1 MTRVRYRN
9 AITKY
14 LKMLQFDWLLQRP
27 ISAQVVLI
35 TSTFKVLL
43 VVTSTSFG
51 DRPRSNNAVMSSSPP
66 PAFALSSLTPMAL
79 TAIASLLESVTRR
92 RDDASYT
99 PRGRLVALRTNGA
112 RLHVVCDGPHRSA
125 SHDPDAIS
133 MPCVVL
139 EAGSN
144 SWSAMWD
151 DVAADLGRV
160 TRVLRYDRFGYGHS
174 DDLSPAHMSSS
185 HDDQTGNT
193 AAVSNGS
200 LSASSNVDGNVAPR
214 CPFHWLAGPNHV
226 HSSHY
231 EPGSSMHLSNSH
243 INRDEKNTSFANAF
257 RKNPFEESGTTS
269 SPSRFLHNHKWQG
282 RHPNRYQ
289 HQHHHTQCSNSV
301 ERSPLD
307 VAKDLCAMLS
317 RVDASPPYI
326 FVAHSLGALY
336 INEAIKELGLGP
348 DAVCGVVYIDPA
360 SRRTVS

>member
-1 MTRVRYRN
+1 
-9 AITKY
+9 
-14 LKMLQFDWLLQRP
+14 
-27 ISAQVVLI
+27 
-35 TSTFKVLL
+35 
-43 VVTSTSFG
+43 
-51 DRPRSNNAVMSSSPP
+51 MSSSPP
-66 PAFALSSLTPMAL
+66 PAFALPSLTPMAL

-125 SHDPDAIS
+125 PHDPDAIS

-174 DDLSPAHMSSS
+174 DDLNLAHMSSS
-185 HDDQTGNT
+185 HNDQTSNPT
-193 AAVSNGS
+193 ADSNGTA
-200 LSASSNVDGNVAPR
+200 SAGGNVDGNVASR
-214 CPFHWLAGPNHV
+214 CPFSWLAGLNHV
-226 HSSHY
+226 HSHY
-231 EPGSSMHLSNSH
+231 ETGCSRHPSNSYP
-243 INRDEKNTSFANAF
+243 NRDEKNNPFANAF
-257 RKNPFEESGTTS
+257 RNNPFEESVTTS
-269 SPSRFLHNHKWQG
+269 GRSRFLHNRNRQG
-282 RHPNRYQ
+282 RHPNRHY

-301 ERSPLD
+301 ERSPSA

>member
-1 MTRVRYRN
+1 
-9 AITKY
+9 
-14 LKMLQFDWLLQRP
+14 
-27 ISAQVVLI
+27 
-35 TSTFKVLL
+35 
-43 VVTSTSFG
+43 
-51 DRPRSNNAVMSSSPP
+51 
-66 PAFALSSLTPMAL
+66 MAL

-125 SHDPDAIS
+125 PHDPNAIS

-174 DDLSPAHMSSS
+174 DDLNLAHMSSS
-185 HDDQTGNT
+185 LTDQTSNP
-193 AAVSNGS
+193 AADSNGTV
-200 LSASSNVDGNVAPR
+200 SAGDNVDENAASR
-214 CPFHWLAGPNHV
+214 CPFNWLPGPNHV
-226 HSSHY
+226 YSSNY
-231 EPGSSMHLSNSH
+231 DAGSSRHPSKSYL
-243 INRDEKNTSFANAF
+243 NRGDENNPFANAF
-257 RKNPFEESGTTS
+257 RNNPFEENGTTS
-269 SPSRFLHNHKWQG
+269 SRSRFLRNSNRQG
-282 RHPNRYQ
+282 RHPNR
-289 HQHHHTQCSNSV
+289 HQHHHHLTQCSNSV
-301 ERSPLD
+301 ERSPSA